1 MARIEVQNLYK
12 IFGSK
17 PEKALAMLKS
27 GSSKDEI
34 LEETRHTVGVADASF
49 TVEEGEIG
57 VIMGLSG
64 SGKSTLVRCVNR
76 LIEPTSGSVNV
87 DGVDVL
93 ALGRQDLMNFRR
105 EHFGMVFQHFALF
118 PHRTVVQNVEF
129 GLEVQG
135 VDKKIRQEKALA
147 SLDLVGLS
155 GYPNSYP
162 DELSGGMQQRVGLA
176 RALTMDPGI
185 LLMDEAFSALDPLI
199 RREMQ
204 DELISLQERVK
215 KTILFI
221 THDLSEALKL
231 GDRIFLMKDGYIVQ
245 EGTGEEILTQPATDY
260 VAKFVEDVDMSK
272 VVTVRTIMRR
282 PKAVAF
288 ASDGPRVILRKMDEE
303 DLFSIFVLDR
313 NHRLR
318 GKVYAEDLATAIKN
332 QEKSIDRIL
341 DAGVKSVSPDMVI
354 QDLFADL
361 ASYPH
366 PIGVLD
372 EDGRL
377 LGEIGRGTLL
387 HALNDLGQLTDRD
400 EIGPQEEAY
409 VGENQSA
416 ATNTAAETAE

>member
-1 MARIEVQNLYK
+1 MVRE
-12 IFGSK
+12 GR
-17 PEKALAMLKS
+17 
-27 GSSKDEI
+27 SKDEI
-34 LEETRHTVGVADASF
+34 LEQTHNTVGVADATF
-49 TVEEGEIG
+49 NVKEGEIG

-76 LIEPTSGSVNV
+76 LIEPTAGSVMV

-93 ALGRQDLMNFRR
+93 ALNRHDLMNFRR

-118 PHRTVVQNVEF
+118 PHRTVIQNVEF

-135 VDKKIRQEKALA
+135 VEKNTRKEKAMQ
-147 SLDLVGLS
+147 SLDLVGLG
-155 GYPNSYP
+155 GYENSYP

-204 DELISLQERVK
+204 DELISLQKRVK

-221 THDLSEALKL
+221 THDLDEALKL

-245 EGTGEEILTQPATDY
+245 DGTGEEILTNPATRY
-260 VAKFVEDVDMSK
+260 VEKFVEDVDMSK
-272 VVTVRTIMRR
+272 VVTIQTIMRR
-282 PKAVAF
+282 PKAVAY
-288 ASDGPRVILRKMDEE
+288 ASDGPRVVLRKMDEE
-303 DLFSIFVLDR
+303 DLTSIFVLDR
-313 NHRLR
+313 EHRVR
-318 GKVYAEDLATAIKN
+318 GKVHAEDLATAIKN
-332 QEKSIDRIL
+332 NDKTLDGIL
-341 DAGVKSVSPDMVI
+341 ATDISMARPDMVI
-354 QDLFADL
+354 QDLFSDL

-372 EDGRL
+372 EEGRL

-387 HALNDLGQLTDRD
+387 HALDDLGQLTSQENIGMPDDGYINGKDRPAS
-400 EIGPQEEAY
+400 GL
-409 VGENQSA
+409 
-416 ATNTAAETAE
+416 

>member
-1 MARIEVQNLYK
+1 MARIEVRNLFK

-17 PEKALAMLKS
+17 PEKALEMLKK

-34 LEETRHTVGVADASF
+34 LEKTRHTVGVADASF
-49 TVEEGEIG
+49 IVEEGEIG

-76 LIEPTSGSVNV
+76 LIEPTAGSVKV
-87 DGVDVL
+87 DDVDVL
-93 ALGRQDLMNFRR
+93 GLSKQDLMNFRR
-105 EHFGMVFQHFALF
+105 EYFGMVFQHFALF

-129 GLEVQG
+129 GLEIQG

-147 SLDLVGLS
+147 SLDLVGLA
-155 GYPNSYP
+155 GYQNSYP

-204 DELISLQERVK
+204 DELISLQERMK

-231 GDRIFLMKDGYIVQ
+231 GDRIFLMKDGHIVQ

-272 VVTVRTIMRR
+272 VVTVQTIMRC

-288 ASDGPRVILRKMDEE
+288 ASDGPHVILRKMDEE

-318 GKVYAEDLATAIKN
+318 GKVYADDLATAIKN
-332 QEKSIDRIL
+332 QERSVDRIL
-341 DAGVKSVSPDMVI
+341 DAEVKTVSPDMVI

-361 ASYPH
+361 ANYPH

-372 EDGRL
+372 EEGRL

-409 VGENQSA
+409 VGENQRG
-416 ATNTAAETAE
+416 ATSTAVETGE